1 MSTSGNSINVVFEC
15 VENNRV
21 SGKKL
26 MHNRCNILL
35 WGLSLTL
42 SLVPVI
48 QVQAQ
53 LIPDTTL
60 NKENSIVTPIDS
72 LNNQINGGAI
82 RGSNLL
88 HSFAEF
94 NIDNGESVY
103 FSNPS
108 TINNI
113 LTRVTGTNPSSILG
127 KLGVL
132 GNANLFLINPNGI
145 IFGQDAS
152 LDISGSFTA
161 TTAPSILF
169 DNGWEF
175 SATNPEA
182 PPLLEIDLTPGL
194 QYPRN
199 QLERITLQDI
209 TSEGNLTVG
218 EDLNFVGRN
227 LNLSGQLNAGRD
239 LNLKAQNN
247 LQVRDTPVGDPQN
260 QGSNNPF
267 IASAGNNLLLQGNQ
281 TIDIFALNHPDSSLF
296 SGNDLVLRS
305 STAVHGDARY
315 FSGGNFRI
323 EDSDRSLGNL
333 TSFNDTMIRANGDV
347 SFDSYT
353 GASLHILAGR
363 SVNITGDVTITDAD
377 GESGL
382 KETITLSNG
391 ESLEIDGTNQ
401 ATLDIRAGTT
411 ALATPGITGS
421 EYFIS
426 LNPNIEGIA
435 SNRDIFIGGNIR
447 VGEKNGLVFL
457 TNQYSVDSSLNSGNI
472 QVEGNIDTS
481 SISGN
486 GGKIILDSQGDIN
499 TKFVSSASSSQ
510 QENSDGGLIKFIAI
524 GNINPGELDAGSSFG
539 RGGEI
544 SLTAIENITFNGTSA
559 NTAGNQGSGD
569 IYITTGSLTM
579 TNGTQLSASTF
590 GEGDAGS
597 IIINATDYIKFYKDV
612 GAFSQVNSGAVGNAG
627 GISITSGS
635 LELVNFSQFS
645 SQTFGQGDAGK
656 IDINVTDSIKLDR
669 ARFSTSTFGQGNA
682 GSITI
687 NANSIFLTRSGVFSQ
702 VGSGAVGNA
711 GGISVTTRSLD
722 VTDGAQIATSIEG
735 KGDAGRV
742 NIIATDY
749 AKFDGRISL
758 GNSGVYSRVK
768 SGAVGHAGGISITTG
783 SLSIT
788 NYAQLNA
795 STNGKGDAGSITI
808 NASDA
813 VEFAGESRLSVE
825 AINGETAGSGRINT
839 SQLSV
844 TDGAQINVSSPLGQA
859 GNLEITADNLFLN
872 RGTLTAETGFGESS
886 EGANITLTIKDLLR
900 MENNSL
906 ISAEAFDTA
915 NGGNITINNPQGF
928 VIGLPFENSDIT
940 ANATKGN
947 GGNIDITTQNIF
959 GLVFREQRTLK
970 SDITA
975 SSQFGVNGQVTVNQL
990 SINPVSGL
998 VELPSNLEG
1007 TNKIKAGCSA
1017 YVGNNVIVSGKGG
1030 LPQSPN
1036 DLFTGKTTQTE
1047 LFDLILSNSQTGSNI
1062 SLSNSNLNIEN
1073 QKNQVQIQNQNQIVE
1088 ATELVVDADGN
1099 IVLVAKMPE
1108 VNSQYSGIP
1117 SISCQDFSAFS
1128 K

>member
-1 MSTSGNSINVVFEC
+1 MY
-15 VENNRV
+15 NRF
-21 SGKKL
+21 
-26 MHNRCNILL
+26 CFL

-42 SLVPVI
+42 SLASVVR
-48 QVQAQ
+48 VQAQ
-53 LIPDTTL
+53 LIPDNTL
-60 NKENSIVTPIDS
+60 GKENSIVTPIDS
-72 LNNQINGGAI
+72 LENRIDGGAI
-82 RGSNLL
+82 RGSNLF
-88 HSFAEF
+88 HSFQEF
-94 NIDNGESVY
+94 NIDNNQSVY
-103 FSNPS
+103 FNNPGV
-108 TINNI
+108 IANI

-132 GNANLFLINPNGI
+132 GDANLFLINPNGI
-145 IFGQDAS
+145 IFGKGAS

-161 TTAPSILF
+161 STVPNILF

-175 SATNPEA
+175 SATNPLA
-182 PPLLEIDLTPGL
+182 PPLLELDITPGL

-199 QLERITLQDI
+199 QLQHTTLQDI

-227 LNLSGQLNAGRD
+227 LNLTGQLNAGRD

-247 LQVRDTPVGDPQN
+247 LQIRDTPVEDPQN
-260 QGSNNPF
+260 QDSNSPF

-281 TIDIFALNHPDSSLF
+281 TIDIFALNHPDSGLF
-296 SGNDLVLRS
+296 SGNDLLLQS
-305 STAVHGDARY
+305 STAVLGDARY
-315 FSGGNFRI
+315 FSGGDFRI
-323 EDSDRSLGNL
+323 EDSDESLGNL
-333 TSFNDTMIRANGDV
+333 NSFNDTMIRASGDV

-353 GASLHILAGR
+353 GASLHILAGG

-377 GESGL
+377 GENGL
-382 KETITLSNG
+382 EETITLSSG

-411 ALATPGITGS
+411 AFANPGVTGS
-421 EYFIS
+421 EDFTS
-426 LNPNIEGIA
+426 LNPNLEGIYGN
-435 SNRDIFIGGNIR
+435 SDIFIGGNIR

-457 TNQYSVDSSLNSGNI
+457 TNQYSIDSSLNRGYI

-486 GGKIILDSQGDIN
+486 GGKIIFDSRGDIN

-544 SLTAIENITFNGTSA
+544 SLAAVENISFNATSA
-559 NTAGNQGSGD
+559 NTTGNKGSGD
-569 IYITTGSLTM
+569 IDIKTGSLIM
-579 TNGTQLSASTF
+579 TNGARLSASTF
-590 GEGDAGS
+590 GEGDAGT
-597 IIINATDYIKFYKDV
+597 IIINATDHIKFDGDS
-612 GAFSQVNSGAVGNAG
+612 GAFSKVNSGAVGNAG
-627 GISITSGS
+627 GISVTSGS
-635 LELVNFSQFS
+635 LEMSNFSQFYS
-645 SQTFGQGDAGK
+645 PSLGQGDAGK
-656 IDINVTDSIKLDR
+656 IDINVTDSLKLHR
-669 ARFSTSTFGQGNA
+669 ARLSTSTLGKGDA
-682 GSITI
+682 GTIII
-687 NANSIFLTRSGVFSQ
+687 NASSIFLSLSGVFSQ
-702 VGSGAVGNA
+702 VNSGGVGNA

-735 KGDAGRV
+735 KGNAGRV
-742 NIIATDY
+742 DIIATDY

-768 SGAVGHAGGISITTG
+768 SGAVGNGGGISITTG
-783 SLSIT
+783 SLYVT

-795 STNGKGDAGSITI
+795 STNGKGDAGSIII
-808 NASDA
+808 NVSDS
-813 VEFAGESRLSVE
+813 VQFAGESRLSVK
-825 AINGETAGSGRINT
+825 ANNGETAGSATVNT

-872 RGTLTAETGFGESS
+872 RGTLTAETGVGESS
-886 EGANITLTIKDLLR
+886 EGANITLTIKDLLW
-900 MENNSL
+900 MKNNSL

-915 NGGNITINNPQGF
+915 NGGNITINNPKGF

-940 ANATKGN
+940 ANANKGK

-959 GLVFREQRTLK
+959 GLVFREQKTPK

-990 SINPVSGL
+990 NINPASGL
-998 VELPSNLEG
+998 VELPSNLEE
-1007 TNKIKAGCSA
+1007 TTKIKAGCSA
-1017 YVGNNVIVSGKGG
+1017 YAGNKFIVAGKGG

-1036 DLFTGKTTQTE
+1036 DLFTGKTTHTE
-1047 LFDLILSNSQTGSNI
+1047 LFDLVLSNSQAEANVY
-1062 SLSNSNLNIEN
+1062 SLNSNLSVDKE
-1073 QKNQVQIQNQNQIVE
+1073 KNQVQNQNQNQNQNQIVE
-1088 ATELVVDADGN
+1088 ATGLIVDADGN
-1099 IVLVAKMPE
+1099 MALVAKTPE
-1108 VNSQYSGIP
+1108 VDSQYSGIP
-1117 SISCQDFSAFS
+1117 SLSCDNFSAFI